1 MKPRMAAAAALAL
14 AVVVTALWL
23 GLDAHVPAPPA
34 FDSVRGAW
42 KPSEVYLLGRSGEI
56 IHEQRVDSR
65 RRRLEWVGLS
75 DISPALQAAV
85 LASEDRRFHAH
96 GGADGRALTAAA
108 WERLSGHGRRGASTI
123 TMQLASLLDPG
134 LHRRGGPRSLPQ
146 KVRQMRVA
154 WAIEGS

>member
-1 MKPRMAAAAALAL
+1 MVA
-14 AVVVTALWL
+14 ALWL
-23 GLDAHVPAPPA
+23 GLDARVPVPPA
-34 FDSVRGAW
+34 FDSVRGPW
-42 KPSEVYLLGRSGEI
+42 KPSEVYLLDRSGEV

-96 GGADGRALTAAA
+96 GGVDGRAVAAAA
-108 WERLSGHGRRGASTI
+108 WERLSGHSARGASTI

-134 LHRRGGPRSLPQ
+134 LRRRGGPRSLPQ

-154 WAIEGS
+154 RSEERRVGKECRSRW